1 MLGGSHRPFSIND
14 LPRSKFRKQLES
26 LPAPA
31 LARAASW
38 IQTFEFPPEDTEA
51 LNADNEGGIL
61 YTCEFPAGEN
71 IDENTE
77 STNVTTLDEPQAAA
91 IPVVPLPDSLKYHSR
106 PGATNVI
113 FLDFDGHVIVDSAWN
128 SSLGRTQITAR
139 AFSTDADPDMF
150 SDTEQAIIKRVWQRI
165 AEDFA
170 PFNVDVT
177 TEAPSV
183 FHDRVAHALITRN
196 TDVDGNNNPSPTAGG
211 VAYVNIFAG
220 FNYDY
225 ASPAWVYHNNLSNSD
240 ANIAE
245 AASHEIGHNMGLS
258 HDGRTNGA
266 TYYNGHGSGVT
277 SWAPI
282 MGTGYGKNVSEWSKG
297 EYYMANNLQDDLT
310 LLSGKL
316 SYRPDNSALAF
327 YPDFLQLTSNRFIR
341 ATTPESDPS
350 NINPANKGLIENRH
364 DIDTWAFVAGTG
376 TINISARPW
385 IGPANTRG
393 GNLDIKMTLLDSNDT
408 ILAESDP
415 TSETIA
421 SIQSV
426 VSGGVYQLRVENSS
440 YGDPL
445 SITPSGYTDY
455 ASIGNYFI
463 TGIVSDATGINA
475 APAASLI
482 SAPDVISGGTTSHTF
497 SILFADNDAIPLTS
511 LGNDD
516 VRVTGPGSFQAAARL
531 ITVDDQPGESRRLA
545 TYAITAPGGAW
556 SYTDNGVY
564 SIWINTQS
572 VADADGAFVPG
583 ELMGSFS
590 AEVPLILY
598 EANMTASPGWTLSGQ
613 WGFGKPGGNSGDAST
628 GFTGTNVVGY
638 NLSGSYARNLSTVYA
653 TTPTINCANAQSVL
667 LRFKRWLGV
676 ASGDTASLQ
685 ILSASNT
692 WVTIW
697 TSSGDITDTSWQ
709 SLQYDISQHAAG
721 RTNVQLRWG
730 MGSNSDTRTGFGWNI
745 DDVEISGVFF
755 SIDSTAPYI
764 VLNAAD
770 LNQSGTLHHAFTID
784 VSDDSGIDESSL
796 GDNNFSVTGPNDY
809 AAAAMLDSVTA
820 GSNETSIIVRYLIP
834 PPATGWDISANGTYI
849 IALDAHSIRDIF
861 GNTITGEV
869 TATFNV
875 DISAPPPVAGSIV
888 CFISPGEAIVQGAGW
903 RLIGSA
909 GENWMESGAPLAG
922 LNAGDYLVTFKPVTG
937 WSTPEDV
944 SVSLADG
951 QTNAVLVE
959 YAAITT
965 SSFGVPVWWLNQ
977 FSITEDP
984 EQAVAAIGANGIPI
998 WQSYIA
1004 GLDPTNPASTFTAEP
1019 PVNDAGDEI
1028 IVEWNAV
1035 SGRVYSIYRMD
1046 EPGDEPQPIP
1056 DAQNIAWPRNSYTN
1070 RAGNSASGILQIRVQ
1085 LP

>member
-1 MLGGSHRPFSIND
+1 MGWGRTTTVLVVLGFSAGTLAAEEPSSPRMLGGSHRPFSIND
-14 LPRSKFRKQLES
+14 LPRGKFRKQLES

-31 LARAASW
+31 QARARSW
-38 IQTFEFPPEDTEA
+38 IQSFEFPPEDTEA

-71 IDENTE
+71 INANTE
-77 STNVTTLDEPQAAA
+77 NTNVTTLDEPQAAA
-91 IPVVPLPDSLKYHSR
+91 IPVVPFPDPLKYHSR
-106 PGATNVI
+106 PGAANVI
-113 FLDFDGHVIVDSAWN
+113 FLDFDGHIITDTAWN
-128 SSLGRTQITAR
+128 SSLGRTQIVAR
-139 AFSTDADPDMF
+139 AFSSDGDPDTY
-150 SDTEQAIIKRVWQRI
+150 SDTEQAVIKRVWQRV

-170 PFNVDVT
+170 PFHVDVT
-177 TEAPSV
+177 TEEPPV

-211 VAYVNIFAG
+211 VAYVNIFAN
-220 FNYDY
+220 FNFDY
-225 ASPAWVYHNNLSNSD
+225 ASPAWVYHNNLGNSD

-258 HDGRTNGA
+258 HDGRTNGV
-266 TYYNGHGSGVT
+266 TYYNGHGSGAT

-282 MGTGYGKNVSEWSKG
+282 MGTGYGKNVSEWSMG
-297 EYYMANNLQDDLT
+297 EYYMANNLQDDLVI
-310 LLSGKL
+310 LAGKL
-316 SYRPDNSALAF
+316 TYRPDNVPTTTF

-341 ATTPESDPS
+341 ASTPETDPS
-350 NINPANKGLIENRH
+350 NINPANKGVIENRH
-364 DIDTWAFVAGTG
+364 DTDTWAFASGAG

-415 TSETIA
+415 ASETIA
-421 SIQSV
+421 NIQSV

-440 YGDPL
+440 FGDPL
-445 SITPSGYTDY
+445 SSTPSGYTDY
-455 ASIGNYFI
+455 ASIGHYYI
-463 TGIVSDATGINA
+463 TGVVSDATGINV

-482 SAPDVISGGTTSHTF
+482 NATDVNSGGETSYIF
-497 SILFADNDAIPLTS
+497 SILFADNDAIPLDS
-511 LGNDD
+511 LGDDD

-531 ITVDDQPGESRRLA
+531 IAVENLSFESRRLA
-545 TYAITAPGGAW
+545 TYAITAPGGVW
-556 SYTDNGVY
+556 NFTDNGSY
-564 SIWINTQS
+564 SIWINTHS
-572 VADADGAFVPG
+572 VADADGVFVPG
-583 ELMGSFS
+583 ERMGSFS
-590 AEVPLILY
+590 TAVPLILY
-598 EANMTASPGWTLSGQ
+598 EANMTASPGWTMSGQ
-613 WGFGKPGGNSGDAST
+613 WGFGNPSGNSSDPST

-653 TTPTINCANAQSVL
+653 TTPAINCANAQSVL

-709 SLQYDISQHAAG
+709 SLQYDITMHAAG

-745 DDVEISGVFF
+745 DDVE
-755 SIDSTAPYI
+755 
-764 VLNAAD
+764 
-770 LNQSGTLHHAFTID
+770 
-784 VSDDSGIDESSL
+784 VSALLS
-796 GDNNFSVTGPNDY
+796 P
-809 AAAAMLDSVTA
+809 
-820 GSNETSIIVRYLIP
+820 
-834 PPATGWDISANGTYI
+834 SAC
-849 IALDAHSIRDIF
+849 
-861 GNTITGEV
+861 
-869 TATFNV
+869 
-875 DISAPPPVAGSIV
+875 SIV
-888 CFISPGEAIVQGAGW
+888 CFISPGEANVQGAGW
-903 RLIGSA
+903 RLAGSSD
-909 GENWMESGAPLAG
+909 ENWMESGAAVTGLIAG
-922 LNAGDYLVTFKPVTG
+922 SHLVTFKPVTG

-944 SVSLADG
+944 SITITDG
-951 QTNAVLVE
+951 ETNAVQAE

-977 FSITEDP
+977 FGITEDP
-984 EQAVAAIGANGIPI
+984 EQAVAAIGANDIPI

-1004 GLDPTNPASTFTAEP
+1004 GLDPTDPDSTFTAEP
-1019 PVNDAGDEI
+1019 PANNTSDEI
-1028 IVEWNAV
+1028 VVQWNAV

-1046 EPGDEPQPIP
+1046 EPGGEPQPIP

-1070 RAGNSASGILQIRVQ
+1070 HAGDSASGILQIRVQ
-1085 LP
+1085 FP